1 MSASHDSDKTPNPQ
15 APPDLMP
22 EGPAQ
27 TPFNPGPEE
36 PGQIPTHPVSG
47 GAGQTPPI
55 PVPEEPGQT
64 PPSPVAPGCTPSANA
79 PASAPGKTPA
89 VDHDW
94 VFKNLVQDYPQA
106 ALAFFAAGEKIGLDD
121 DIEITFLG
129 QEPPEEQMTEGKQI
143 LDMPMRVRWRDGSRE
158 DLVILLEEETIPS
171 RFNPERLLSYTVRV
185 MRREGTRR
193 ALPIVICLK
202 RGKMEAQLS
211 LGGDHLHPLQFRIP
225 HWHLASM
232 DAAAYAESPNI
243 LARIMTVMMRYPHT
257 PEARVRV
264 YGQAWKGILALE
276 PDPDRQIKQLGIME
290 LYLTLNTEERQLLGQ
305 QYPQEKQRMN
315 QLTARWYEEGRID
328 GQLKTL
334 IRLLTRR
341 FGTLDKATEA
351 RLQGAT
357 QGELDRWTDSILT
370 ARTLEEVFR
379 LQ

>member
-15 APPDLMP
+15 APPDPIP
-22 EGPAQ
+22 EG
-27 TPFNPGPEE
+27 T
-36 PGQIPTHPVSG
+36 
-47 GAGQTPPI
+47 GQTPPN
-55 PVPEEPGQT
+55 PDNPGR
-64 PPSPVAPGCTPSANA
+64 TPSAPA

-94 VFKNLVQDYPQA
+94 VFKNLVQNYPQA

-143 LDMPMRVRWRDGSRE
+143 LDMPMRVRWRDGSRA

-193 ALPIVICLK
+193 ALPIVICLE

-211 LGGDHLHPLQFRIP
+211 LGGDHLHPLQFCIP

-243 LARIMTVMMRYPHT
+243 LARIMTVMMHYPHT

-276 PDPDRQIKQLGIME
+276 PDPDRQL
-290 LYLTLNTEERQLLGQ
+290 ERVMDLFVPALASN
-305 QYPQEKQRMN
+305 PC
-315 QLTARWYEEGRID
+315 A
-328 GQLKTL
+328 
-334 IRLLTRR
+334 
-341 FGTLDKATEA
+341 DKAPCLA
-351 RLQGAT
+351 RLVALPSRATPAARGFGASPE
-357 QGELDRWTDSILT
+357 GNPLWARMT
-370 ARTLEEVFR
+370 ALAVP
-379 LQ
+379 

>member
-1 MSASHDSDKTPNPQ
+1 
-15 APPDLMP
+15 MP
-22 EGPAQ
+22 EEPAQ

-143 LDMPMRVRWRDGSRE
+143 LDVPMRVRWRDGSRE

-193 ALPIVICLK
+193 ALPIVICLE

>member
-22 EGPAQ
+22 EEPAQ

-143 LDMPMRVRWRDGSRE
+143 LDVPMRVRWRDGSRE
-158 DLVILLEEETIPS
+158 DLVMCALPRHDCSVGESPTRPTCAPAGSTGSGAGGNEWTEALLEKAPTGGQQ
-171 RFNPERLLSYTVRV
+171 V
-185 MRREGTRR
+185 MR
-193 ALPIVICLK
+193 
-202 RGKMEAQLS
+202 
-211 LGGDHLHPLQFRIP
+211 
-225 HWHLASM
+225 
-232 DAAAYAESPNI
+232 AA
-243 LARIMTVMMRYPHT
+243 T
-257 PEARVRV
+257 
-264 YGQAWKGILALE
+264 
-276 PDPDRQIKQLGIME
+276 
-290 LYLTLNTEERQLLGQ
+290 
-305 QYPQEKQRMN
+305 
-315 QLTARWYEEGRID
+315 
-328 GQLKTL
+328 
-334 IRLLTRR
+334 
-341 FGTLDKATEA
+341 
-351 RLQGAT
+351 
-357 QGELDRWTDSILT
+357 
-370 ARTLEEVFR
+370 
-379 LQ
+379 